1 MLNLRNTSL
10 CFVLTLSL
18 IQNTMAESSDTASEE
33 SISGIGGTGHQDP
46 ETTIEELN
54 IPEIMEIPDVPHT
67 PDIPDTP
74 NIPDVGD
81 FSPPSIFDTTI
92 VIPEPPE

>member
-1 MLNLRNTSL
+1 M
-10 CFVLTLSL
+10 
-18 IQNTMAESSDTASEE
+18 QYTMAESSDTASEE

-46 ETTIEELN
+46 DTTIDELS

-67 PDIPDTP
+67 PDIPE
-74 NIPDVGD
+74 IPDIPEAGD
-81 FSPPSIFDTTI
+81 FSPPDIFGTTI